1 MMWCGVLGCIT
12 VQEAVAAI
20 NGRVM
25 LAIIFAFGVSEGLN
39 NDHTRCA
46 QHAHTASVAD
56 FACALTACLCACTGW
71 RSL

>member
-1 MMWCGVLGCIT
+1 MWCGVLGCIT

-46 QHAHTASVAD
+46 DTPTHTSSTP
-56 FACALTACLCACTGW
+56 ALLM
-71 RSL
+71 S